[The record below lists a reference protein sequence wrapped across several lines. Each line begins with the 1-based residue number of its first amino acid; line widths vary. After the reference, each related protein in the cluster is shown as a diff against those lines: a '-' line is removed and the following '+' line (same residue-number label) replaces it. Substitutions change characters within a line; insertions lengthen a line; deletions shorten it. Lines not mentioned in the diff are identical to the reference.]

1 MIFMLSQ
8 GWTNETVEYEMDLVD
23 TAVKSL
29 RSLANERRERYMES
43 ILKKKFLFICFF
55 GSAFVCSLT
64 PFFFYFYKKKRKVA
78 GTLFFCLTM

>member
-43 ILKKKFLFICFF
+43 ILKKNSSSFVFLDQLLFVLSLLFFIFI
-55 GSAFVCSLT
+55 
-64 PFFFYFYKKKRKVA
+64 KRKEKWL
-78 GTLFFCLTM
+78 GHYFFA

>member
-43 ILKKKFLFICFF
+43 ILKKNSSSFVFLDQLL
-55 GSAFVCSLT
+55 FVLSLL
-64 PFFFYFYKKKRKVA
+64 FFYFYKKKRKVA

>member
-23 TAVKSL
+23 SAVKSL

-43 ILKKKFLFICFF
+43 I
-55 GSAFVCSLT
+55 
-64 PFFFYFYKKKRKVA
+64 
-78 GTLFFCLTM
+78 